1 MVGRSWHNKNSWKHP
16 LKLCLFI
23 GAFTCTHHK
32 KAAHRLYFSGI
43 CLPLQL
49 YEQIQRYSVRIL
61 HSVFL
66 LYLHPPSISLRKSNK
81 ELTQATAFESCCP
94 LTAAQGPLWQGHYLW
109 KKPSSLWAGDL
120 CTIQPESWRAGCWLS
135 PQGTEETNEQRLC
148 SHTWKWQLHTGGLG
162 TPCAFPLCKR
172 LICKNNNKRR
182 LRRVA
187 GKPGLSYVWHS
198 LCKRKKGKNPLFFAW
213 EG

>member
-1 MVGRSWHNKNSWKHP
+1 MYFVFNVQHLSSPLLQCRGCIFNKYWSQKAAMYLWVSARPILTLCSDSMTLFSHGRGLQPMVGRSWHNKNSWKHP

-94 LTAAQGPLWQGHYLW
+94 LTAAQGPLWQGHYL
-109 KKPSSLWAGDL
+109 
-120 CTIQPESWRAGCWLS
+120 
-135 PQGTEETNEQRLC
+135 
-148 SHTWKWQLHTGGLG
+148 
-162 TPCAFPLCKR
+162 
-172 LICKNNNKRR
+172 
-182 LRRVA
+182 
-187 GKPGLSYVWHS
+187 
-198 LCKRKKGKNPLFFAW
+198 
-213 EG
+213 